1 MGLAK
6 KSCVFV
12 ELLVMPLPLIV
23 NTGLDVVMLKMLPPL
38 LKVIPLTS
46 MSAES
51 KTVVL
56 FEVPNVATSEG
67 PFGGPPVVQFPAA
80 FQLPVRGLA
89 FQVALPAKA
98 TPGITNEI
106 SLWSGFSYGW
116 SIY

>member
-1 MGLAK
+1 
-6 KSCVFV
+6 
-12 ELLVMPLPLIV
+12 MPLPLIV

-38 LKVIPLTS
+38 VKVIPLTS

-56 FEVPNVATSEG
+56 FEVANVATSEG

-80 FQLPVRGLA
+80 FQLPVRGLV

-106 SLWSGFSYGW
+106 RLWSGFSYGW